1 MYLIYIKFIYNKAK
15 IYKWKLVIIGKSTI
29 SQGQRVAVK
38 KYNLPRVR
46 LKLWASSQKWIT
58 LIGTLNWIGNDQSMK
73 MRGISRVWDKKLTVN
88 NNLGRALKFY
98 ASVRMEVRRIETV
111 KTGGEA
117 TGNRVKIKIVKNK
130 VAPPFRETEIDIV
143 FAEGISKLGD
153 LLDVATEY
161 DVINKSGA
169 WYSYNGEKIGQGR
182 EKAKQYLE
190 EHPEIIDEIRTSTL
204 EAVEAKKK

>member
-1 MYLIYIKFIYNKAK
+1 MNPE
-15 IYKWKLVIIGKSTI
+15 VTTG
-29 SQGQRVAVK
+29 
-38 KYNLPRVR
+38 
-46 LKLWASSQKWIT
+46 
-58 LIGTLNWIGNDQSMK
+58 
-73 MRGISRVWDKKLTVN
+73 
-88 NNLGRALKFY
+88 GRALKFY
-98 ASVRMEVRRIETV
+98 SPVRMEVRRIETV

-117 TGNRVKIKIVKNK
+117 TGNRVKIKVVKNK

>member
-1 MYLIYIKFIYNKAK
+1 M
-15 IYKWKLVIIGKSTI
+15 
-29 SQGQRVAVK
+29 
-38 KYNLPRVR
+38 
-46 LKLWASSQKWIT
+46 
-58 LIGTLNWIGNDQSMK
+58 
-73 MRGISRVWDKKLTVN
+73 
-88 NNLGRALKFY
+88 KFY

>member
-1 MYLIYIKFIYNKAK
+1 M
-15 IYKWKLVIIGKSTI
+15 
-29 SQGQRVAVK
+29 
-38 KYNLPRVR
+38 
-46 LKLWASSQKWIT
+46 
-58 LIGTLNWIGNDQSMK
+58 
-73 MRGISRVWDKKLTVN
+73 
-88 NNLGRALKFY
+88 GRALKFY